1 MVLSVIGLG
10 VNDLL
15 MWLGSSV
22 LGVSYLIVKIVAT
35 AIVME
40 MCIGDRP
47 YPHQEEPQ
55 AQAQLPPRDR
65 GRQGGYPGRRA
76 PARPSLVP
84 FVFKE

>member
-1 MVLSVIGLG
+1 MPKMKTHRGMAKRVRQDRLRQTHARQG
-10 VNDLL
+10 VQ
-15 MWLGSSV
+15 
-22 LGVSYLIVKIVAT
+22 
-35 AIVME
+35 E
-40 MCIGDRP
+40 P

-65 GRQGGYPGRRA
+65 GRQGGYQGRRA